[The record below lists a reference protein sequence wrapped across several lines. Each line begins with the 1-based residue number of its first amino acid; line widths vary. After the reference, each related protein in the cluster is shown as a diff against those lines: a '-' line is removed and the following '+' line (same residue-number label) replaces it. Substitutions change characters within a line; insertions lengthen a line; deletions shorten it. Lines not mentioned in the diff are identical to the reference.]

1 MRALLYTLLA
11 RLRDFVRPAAG
22 EADFDQE
29 LEMHLA
35 MAEDDK
41 VRSGMS
47 REEARRQAR
56 LELGGVAQLREAAR
70 GARGLPWLDT
80 FWLDAKLGVRM
91 LRKSW
96 GLTLVGGLAMAL
108 TIGLGAS
115 IFNIWDTFAGTRLP
129 LDEGD
134 RVVAIQPFDRASQ
147 RVSTSTSFADFRR
160 WREALKSIEYVSA
173 MRSIDRTVLTRD
185 GAIGPVRGAEMSAS
199 AFQLARVRPLLGRTL
214 IDEDERVGAEPVA
227 VIGYQLWQSAFS
239 SDSALLG
246 QRIQIADTPHTI
258 VGVMPESF
266 RFPMNQ
272 RLWIPLHIE
281 RIGETDP
288 KSDVFVFGRLAP
300 GASREGAQT
309 EVATIGVLPRT
320 GASQTTASLDAR
332 VVPYAAGFFPEV
344 HASSWAGRLIFLL
357 GALFLIPP
365 CANIAILVYARTVT
379 RREEF
384 AARTALGASRARV
397 VMQLFVELLV
407 LAAGAG
413 IVGFLLAR
421 QFSGRLSRIVMPT
434 MRPENLP
441 FWMDFT
447 PSLFTVLCVAGLS
460 VLAAAIAGGVP
471 AFHATGR
478 WRRSGFATIGS
489 RGSATRLGKTWIAL
503 LATQVALT
511 LAILPSAAEMLW
523 GIFRPT
529 IIGPGLA
536 VQEFLTASLVMEG
549 DTSRF
554 DILKDEAVRQLRSET
569 GIAGVTVSATKL
581 LEEPAARIEVEG
593 RAASDDDARFNVVDD
608 RFFAVFGARFL
619 AGRNFDTRDFGPGS
633 TALIV
638 NRSFVAEILGDGN
651 GLGRRV
657 RYRRIEDSAQVQP
670 PPGSHDIIGVVED
683 FPGSNDGPM
692 MFHPMTMPLRS
703 VSLTIRTASG
713 LASAADRLRAV
724 AARLDPQLRVGR
736 LRSLE
741 DMYWQRRA
749 LDHTFGVVLG
759 SVVVLV
765 VLFSMAGMYTLMAFI
780 VAQRWR
786 EIGVRS
792 ALGAQPR
799 RLLGGIFGRALV
811 PLMIGASVGCALAVG
826 LHSWLPITEAGGRS
840 IPGIVLVSAVLMIV
854 VGLLAVSGPA
864 RRAIR
869 IDPTEALRVLCILFA
884 VAVPASAQ
892 QAEWKDPSPHTAK
905 MVTVDDNVQ
914 LEVLDWGGS
923 GPALVLLAGL
933 GDTAHVFDDFAQM
946 LTAKYRVV
954 GMTRRGHG
962 RSSAPSVGYG
972 AARLGEDIVR
982 VIDTMGV
989 NRPVVVGHSFAGEE
1003 MHVLGARDSAKI
1015 AGLVYLDAAF
1025 NRADGSDDYD
1035 AVARTLPRPPNPG
1048 PADLASFA
1056 TLRAFLVGIQ
1066 GGAGPEAHLRAKYV
1080 ANADGTIAR
1089 PWAPDLPVRQA
1100 LTAEMQA
1107 WSKAYNPDRVRVPA
1121 VAIYDVPKSAADLM
1135 RPWYA
1140 ADDPSIRERVDKL
1153 YRLARER
1160 FDRHATWFKAFADG
1174 GRVSE
1179 LAGGHYVFIIHPS
1192 EVLQEIDAFV
1202 ASLSKPTPK

>member
-1 MRALLYTLLA
+1 
-11 RLRDFVRPAAG
+11 
-22 EADFDQE
+22 
-29 LEMHLA
+29 MHLA
-35 MAEDDK
+35 MAEDDNI
-41 VRSGMS
+41 RAGMS
-47 REEARRQAR
+47 RDEARRQAR
-56 LELGGVAQLREAAR
+56 LELGGVTQLREAAR
-70 GARGLPWLDT
+70 AARGLPWLDT
-80 FWLDAKLGVRM
+80 FWLDAKLGGRM

-96 GLTLVGGLAMAL
+96 GLTLVGGLAMAI

-134 RVVAIQPFDRASQ
+134 RVIAIQRFDRASQ
-147 RVSTSTSFADFRR
+147 RVYTAAPVADFMR
-160 WREALKSIEYVSA
+160 WREALKSVEYVSA
-173 MRSIDRTVLTRD
+173 MRSIDRTVVTRD
-185 GAIGPVRGAEMSAS
+185 GAIGPVRGAEMSPS
-199 AFQLARVRPLLGRTL
+199 AFQLARVQPLLGRTL
-214 IDEDERVGAEPVA
+214 IDQDERVGAEPVA

-239 SDSALLG
+239 SDPAVLG
-246 QRIQIADTPHTI
+246 QRIQIDDIPHTI
-258 VGVMPESF
+258 VGVMPTLF
-266 RFPMNQ
+266 RFPINQ

-288 KSDVFVFGRLAP
+288 KNDVFVFGRLAR

-309 EVATIGVLPRT
+309 EVATVGVLPRA
-320 GASQTTASLDAR
+320 GVPQTASLEAR

-344 HASSWAGRLIFLL
+344 HANSWAGSLIFLL

-384 AARTALGASRARV
+384 AARTALGASRARI

-421 QFSGRLSRIVMPT
+421 QFSGRLSQIVMPT
-434 MRPENLP
+434 MGSENLP
-441 FWMDFT
+441 FWMDFS
-447 PSLFTVLCVAGLS
+447 PSLFTVMCAAGLS

-478 WRRSGFATIGS
+478 WRRSGFAALGS
-489 RGSATRLGKTWIAL
+489 RGSGTRLGKTWIAL

-529 IIGPGLA
+529 IIGPGLP
-536 VQEFLTASLVMEG
+536 VEEFLTASLVMEG
-549 DTSRF
+549 DASRF
-554 DILKDEAVRQLRSET
+554 EILKDDAVRQLRSET

-581 LEEPAARIEVEG
+581 LEEPGARIEVEG
-593 RAASDDDARFNVVDD
+593 SPLSDDDARFNVVDE

-619 AGRNFDTRDFGPGS
+619 AGRNFDARDFRPGS

-657 RYRRIEDSAQVQP
+657 RYRRIEDSAHVQP
-670 PPGSHDIIGVVED
+670 PPGWHDIIGVVED

-703 VSLTIRTASG
+703 VSLTIRTASSV
-713 LASAADRLRAV
+713 AAAADRLRAV

-741 DMYWQRRA
+741 DMYWQRRS
-749 LDHTFGVVLG
+749 LDHTFGFVLG

-811 PLMIGASVGCALAVG
+811 PLMIGATVGCALALG
-826 LHSWLPITEAGGRS
+826 LHSWLPIAEAGGRS
-840 IPGIVLVSAVLMIV
+840 IPGIVPVSASLMIV

-869 IDPTEALRVLCILFA
+869 VDPTEALRVI
-884 VAVPASAQ
+884 
-892 QAEWKDPSPHTAK
+892 
-905 MVTVDDNVQ
+905 
-914 LEVLDWGGS
+914 
-923 GPALVLLAGL
+923 
-933 GDTAHVFDDFAQM
+933 
-946 LTAKYRVV
+946 
-954 GMTRRGHG
+954 
-962 RSSAPSVGYG
+962 
-972 AARLGEDIVR
+972 
-982 VIDTMGV
+982 
-989 NRPVVVGHSFAGEE
+989 
-1003 MHVLGARDSAKI
+1003 
-1015 AGLVYLDAAF
+1015 
-1025 NRADGSDDYD
+1025 
-1035 AVARTLPRPPNPG
+1035 
-1048 PADLASFA
+1048 
-1056 TLRAFLVGIQ
+1056 
-1066 GGAGPEAHLRAKYV
+1066 
-1080 ANADGTIAR
+1080 
-1089 PWAPDLPVRQA
+1089 
-1100 LTAEMQA
+1100 
-1107 WSKAYNPDRVRVPA
+1107 
-1121 VAIYDVPKSAADLM
+1121 
-1135 RPWYA
+1135 
-1140 ADDPSIRERVDKL
+1140 
-1153 YRLARER
+1153 
-1160 FDRHATWFKAFADG
+1160 
-1174 GRVSE
+1174 
-1179 LAGGHYVFIIHPS
+1179 
-1192 EVLQEIDAFV
+1192 
-1202 ASLSKPTPK
+1202 